1 MSDQLQVVL
10 VDDEDLIRSGLKLLL
25 ASAPDIEVVGEAR
38 NGKEAVA
45 VVENVQPDV
54 VLMDIR
60 MPVMD
65 GLEATRLLARRV
77 PIIML
82 TAFDTDTFIVDALQA
97 GAVGFLLKST
107 RPEALVASLRAAA
120 AGQPLLSPEVIAKL
134 LEAKSGGGNGD
145 AAQRAAQHLALL
157 SDREREVASLVAQG
171 LDNQQIAQQLFI
183 SIPTVKSH
191 MNNILK
197 KIGGTGRVHI
207 AIKVL
212 EARR

>member
-25 ASAPDIEVVGEAR
+25 SSAADITVVGEAS
-38 NGKEAVA
+38 NGKEAVG
-45 VVENVQPDV
+45 VVENTQPDV

-65 GLEATRLLARRV
+65 GIEATRLLARRV

-107 RPEALVASLRAAA
+107 RPEALVASVRAAA
-120 AGQPLLSPEVIAKL
+120 AGQPLLSPEVLNKL
-134 LEAKSGGGNGD
+134 LAGNNR
-145 AAQRAAQHLALL
+145 ATAQAPQRATKQLALL
-157 SDREREVASLVAQG
+157 SEREREIASLVAQG

-183 SIPTVKSH
+183 SLPTVKSH

-197 KIGGTGRVHI
+197 KIGGTSRVHI
-207 AIKVL
+207 AIMVL
-212 EARR
+212 EAGR

>member
-25 ASAPDIEVVGEAR
+25 SSAADITVVGEAS
-38 NGKEAVA
+38 NGKEAIG
-45 VVENVQPDV
+45 VVENTQPDV

-65 GLEATRLLARRV
+65 GIEATRLLARRV

-107 RPEALVASLRAAA
+107 RPEALVASVRAAA
-120 AGQPLLSPEVIAKL
+120 AGQPLLSPEVLNKL
-134 LEAKSGGGNGD
+134 LAGNNR
-145 AAQRAAQHLALL
+145 ATAQAPQRATKQLALL
-157 SDREREVASLVAQG
+157 SEREREIASLVAQG

-183 SIPTVKSH
+183 SLPTVKSH

-197 KIGGTGRVHI
+197 KIGGTSRVHI
-207 AIKVL
+207 AIMVL
-212 EARR
+212 EAGR